1 MSGQITDTNAN
12 SAQDAPGQDQLV
24 QIYLDGVL
32 VPSPSRRLTGRQ
44 IRELGPADRVDGFET
59 QQVNAQGK
67 KIRTIGDSEETELHK
82 DERFRTVPNT
92 GGPGADAF

>member
-1 MSGQITDTNAN
+1 MSGQITEPNAN
-12 SAQDAPGQDQLV
+12 SAQDAPGQDQSV

-32 VPSPSRRLTGRQ
+32 VRSPSRYLTGRQ
-44 IRELGPADRVDGFET
+44 IRQLGPADRVDGFET

-92 GGPGADAF
+92 GGPGADAL